1 MGPEASTDP
10 QPPRPPEQLRTKL
23 AKTGSFG
30 WIVLDLRLLTEEQ
43 LAEAL
48 KVQKDRERGGDFA
61 RLGAILVE
69 LGLLSADQVQQVLQ
83 AQKITILSCSAC
95 ASQYNIR
102 GFRPSSNYSYKCPKC
117 HADLVTSDKLENVAV
132 QDQLDTQYDDA
143 GDETVKLARPEATN
157 TAKIRQLRRLGKY
170 EILGEIA
177 RGGMGIIYK
186 ARQVDLD
193 RIVALKTLR
202 TEELD
207 KPGAADRF
215 HDEARAVAGLRH
227 PNIVAVHDVGTQDGI
242 VYFTMEFIEGLPLDR
257 HLLRSEEGLSTRQAV
272 EIVSQI
278 AESLVYSHRVGV
290 VHRDLKPANI
300 IVDLEGVPFLVDW
313 GIAKRLEGPRLEYD
327 EEEDLLGSIP
337 YMAPEYVEGS
347 AYDEQCDLYSL
358 GVLFYESLAGPNR
371 LPYYDD
377 DTRRFLEKIVVS
389 EFRPI
394 CDWVPDLD
402 PAVVAIVEK
411 MIAPRDKRYRDMT
424 QVVEDM
430 QRWLVAPT
438 NGAPQPPAASAP
450 VAVTTSPAPAKTSPL
465 TVLFG
470 VVAVVALGALAWL
483 TVQVGSLQAKIAD
496 QETRQAELS
505 RERGEALCRT
515 HLAHTK
521 RLVELG
527 RLEEAQETCTLAI
540 NQGLSQLVHAKVL
553 AEAFRLRGSI
563 RKTLKDPRAAA
574 DLSEAQRLDP
584 K

>member
-1 MGPEASTDP
+1 MSPEASIDP
-10 QPPRPPEQLRTKL
+10 VPRPPEQLRTKL

-48 KVQKDRERGGDFA
+48 EVQKARERGGDFA

-69 LGLLSADQVQQVLQ
+69 LGLLSPDQVQQVLQ

-95 ASQYNIR
+95 SSQYNIR

-117 HADLVTSDKLENVAV
+117 HADLVPADTLLNVAV
-132 QDQLDTQYDDA
+132 QDQLETQYDDA

-186 ARQVDLD
+186 ARQMDLD

-215 HDEARAVAGLRH
+215 HDEARAVAQLRH
-227 PNIVAVHDVGTQDGI
+227 PNIVAVHEVGTQDGI

-257 HLLRSEEGLSTRQAV
+257 HLIREEEGLTTRQAV

-358 GVLFYESLAGPNR
+358 GVLFYESLAGPNK

-402 PAVVAIVEK
+402 PAVVTIVEK
-411 MIAPRDKRYRDMT
+411 MIAPRAKRYRDMT
-424 QVVEDM
+424 EVVEDM
-430 QRWLVAPT
+430 QRWLVGPSGGGPEPFQSVAPR
-438 NGAPQPPAASAP
+438 
-450 VAVTTSPAPAKTSPL
+450 
-465 TVLFG
+465 
-470 VVAVVALGALAWL
+470 VVAAPPPPQSSAFTSILGVIAVAALAALGWL
-483 TVQVGSLQAKIAD
+483 TVQVGALKDRLSD
-496 QETRQAELS
+496 QETRQIELS
-505 RERGEALCRT
+505 RHEAETLCRT
-515 HLAHTK
+515 HLAHAK
-521 RLVELG
+521 RLKELK
-527 RLEEAQETCTLAI
+527 RLDEALETSTLAI
-540 NQGLSQLVHAKVL
+540 NQALTQKLDVAVL
-553 AEAFRLRGSI
+553 AEAYRLRAGVRES
-563 RKTLKDPRAAA
+563 LKDEGAA
-574 DLSEAQRLDP
+574 DDLREAQRLDP